1 MDKMSMM
8 SPTMR
13 ITASPPIRLA
23 ILALNLVP
31 LAPKD
36 STPTMEPPQVELIDS
51 LSPFSLDETRE
62 GIPHV
67 P

>member
-23 ILALNLVP
+23 ILALNRVSLVP
-31 LAPKD
+31 KV
-36 STPTMEPPQVELIDS
+36 STPTMEPPQGEHIDVP
-51 LSPFSLDETRE
+51 LLPFPP
-62 GIPHV
+62 G
-67 P
+67 